1 MNYGRERRIP
11 DVRRDSVKRYVF
23 AAGMAGFITGI
34 LCANLW
40 MKEYVLNIGIFHDF
54 FLEQYQQKDIRTE
67 AYLWYLIRIRSI
79 PVLVFA
85 ALSKTRY
92 RKMVVVLTILWTGFC
107 MGLVLCT
114 AIIKLKLKGIVLCMF
129 ALVPHGLFYAVGYIT
144 LFRYMLEYPV
154 ASWNKAKTW
163 KWLLIMTAGVLSE
176 CYINP
181 VIVHIFLK
189 TL

>member
-1 MNYGRERRIP
+1 MKKL
-11 DVRRDSVKRYVF
+11 SVKRCVF

-40 MKEYVLNIGIFHDF
+40 MKEYVLNIGIFHEF

-67 AYLWYLIRIRSI
+67 AYLWYLIRTRSM
-79 PVLVFA
+79 PMLALAVL
-85 ALSKTRY
+85 SQTRY
-92 RKMVVVLTILWTGFC
+92 RKMVVVLAVLWTGFC
-107 MGLVLCT
+107 MGIILCT
-114 AIIKLKLKGIVLCMF
+114 AILKLKLKGIVLCMF
-129 ALVPHGLFYAVGYIT
+129 TLIPHGLFYAAGYIV

-154 ASWNKAKTW
+154 TNWNNAKTL
-163 KWLLIMTAGVLSE
+163 KWVSVMAAGIISE
-176 CYINP
+176 YYINP